1 MAINAI
7 ILAKRALVEV
17 KRKLNERY
25 KRISKIAELISNKA
39 MGTQEIA
46 SVLKVCVKT
55 IQRDLNQ
62 VLSKNG
68 AIKIGKKWKMEEL
81 CDENQLI
88 ITALDTLA
96 NNLGKEFYAKAHGL
110 LKWLSSSFNNS
121 FYICENNEK
130 LELTDLDNMLK
141 MEQAITKRNLIEIKY
156 NNKKYKIAPIK
167 IAMFDGFWYVFAMDK
182 KVFKKFHLKSIKELE
197 ILSEYSFIPSDIE
210 SKIKRAK
217 SAWFNLADSF
227 TVRLWVSSEIAK
239 YFDRKPLNNNEM
251 IYKNSDGSF
260 EIEFM
265 ATHIMEV
272 KPLIY
277 RYLPHIRVLEPSFL
291 VDEIESDLKSY
302 LADMNF

>member
-1 MAINAI
+1 
-7 ILAKRALVEV
+7 
-17 KRKLNERY
+17 
-25 KRISKIAELISNKA
+25 

-110 LKWLSSSFNNS
+110 LKGLSSSFNNS

-141 MEQAITKRNLIEIKY
+141 IEQAITKHNLIEIKY

-277 RYLPHIRVLEPSFL
+277 RYLPHIRVLEPDFL
-291 VDEIESDLKSY
+291 ADEIESDLNEY
-302 LADMNF
+302 LKG

>member
-7 ILAKRALVEV
+7 ILAKRLFMEV

-25 KRISKIAELISNKA
+25 KRISEITELISNKA

-46 SVLKVCVKT
+46 SRLKVCVKT

-110 LKWLSSSFNNS
+110 LKGLSSSFNNS

-130 LELTDLDNMLK
+130 LELSDLDNMLK
-141 MEQAITKRNLIEIKY
+141 IEQAITKRNLIEIKY

-260 EIEFM
+260 EIEFV

-272 KPLIY
+272 KPLVY

-291 VDEIESDLKSY
+291 ADEIESDLNKY
-302 LADMNF
+302 LKG

>member
-1 MAINAI
+1 M
-7 ILAKRALVEV
+7 LVEV

-25 KRISKIAELISNKA
+25 KRISKIAELISNQA

-46 SVLKVCVKT
+46 SRLKVCVKT

-68 AIKIGKKWKMEEL
+68 ALKIGKKWKMEEL

-110 LKWLSSSFNNS
+110 LKGLSSNFNNS

-130 LELTDLDNMLK
+130 LELTDLDNLLK
-141 MEQAITKRNLIEIKY
+141 IEQAITKHNFVEIKY
-156 NNKKYKIAPIK
+156 NKKKYKLAPIK
-167 IAMFDGFWYVFAMDK
+167 IAMFDGFWYVFVMDK
-182 KVFKKFHLKSIKELE
+182 KIFKKFHLKSIKKLKILDERSVVSPE
-197 ILSEYSFIPSDIE
+197 IEN
-210 SKIKRAK
+210 KIKRAK

-227 TVRLWVSSEIAK
+227 VVRLWVSGEIAK

-265 ATHIMEV
+265 ATHSMEV

-277 RYLPHIRVLEPSFL
+277 RYLPHIRVIEPSFL
-291 VDEIESDLKSY
+291 ADEIESDLKEY
-302 LADMNF
+302 LKG

>member
-7 ILAKRALVEV
+7 ILAKRLFMEV

-25 KRISKIAELISNKA
+25 KRISEITELISNKA

-46 SVLKVCVKT
+46 SRLKVCVKT

-110 LKWLSSSFNNS
+110 LKGLSSSFNNS

-141 MEQAITKRNLIEIKY
+141 IEQAITKRNLIEIKY

-291 VDEIESDLKSY
+291 ADEIESDLNKY
-302 LADMNF
+302 LKG

>member
-1 MAINAI
+1 M
-7 ILAKRALVEV
+7 EV

-25 KRISKIAELISNKA
+25 KRISKISELISKQA

-46 SVLKVCVKT
+46 SRLKVCVKT

-68 AIKIGKKWKMEEL
+68 AIRVGKKWKMEEL

-110 LKWLSSSFNNS
+110 LKGLSSNFNNS

-130 LELTDLDNMLK
+130 LELADLDNMLK
-141 MEQAITKRNLIEIKY
+141 IEQAITKHNLIEIKY
-156 NNKKYKIAPIK
+156 NKKKYKLAPIK
-167 IAMFDGFWYVFAMDK
+167 IAMFDGFWYVFVMDK
-182 KVFKKFHLKSIKELE
+182 KVFKKFHLKSIKELK
-197 ILSEYSFIPSDIE
+197 ILDERSVVSPEIE

-227 TVRLWVSSEIAK
+227 VVRLWVSGEIAK
-239 YFDRKPLNNNEM
+239 YFDRKPLNNDEM
-251 IYKNSDGSF
+251 IFKNSDGSF
-260 EIEFM
+260 EIEFI

-277 RYLPHIRVLEPSFL
+277 RYLPHIRVIEPSFL
-291 VDEIESDLKSY
+291 ADEIAGDMLVY
-302 LADMNF
+302 LNQMGYNIKK